1 MTNKP
6 NWHEMINLLLDHY
19 TQKQIEAETNI
30 DQSTISK
37 IKNGKPY
44 KSPTYDSGSKLIRMY
59 DFTIYKEQQN
69 EKSSL

>member
-6 NWHEMINLLLDHY
+6 NWQEMIHFLLNHY
-19 TQKQIEAETNI
+19 TQKQIESKTDI

-44 KSPTYDSGSKLIRMY
+44 NSPTYESGSKLIRMY
-59 DFTIYKEQQN
+59 DFTIYREQQN
-69 EKSSL
+69 EKPSL